1 MRPEIVPATPEL
13 TEAYFGRKSD
23 KTFRGW
29 VGVLDGKPVGL
40 CGIYND
46 GGYPVVFGDIA
57 PELRPYRK
65 TIVEG
70 IRRVRR
76 MMDESRLPV
85 MAVMSR
91 EEPTAPALLA
101 KLGFVPTGREIDD
114 GPVFERKPG

>member
-1 MRPEIVPATPEL
+1 MRPVVVPATPEL
-13 TEAYFGRKSD
+13 TEAYFGRRSE
-23 KTFRGW
+23 KTFRGY
-29 VGVLDGKPVGL
+29 VALLDGKPVGL

-46 GGYPVVFGDIA
+46 GGHPVAFGDIG

-101 KLGFVPTGREIDD
+101 KLGFVPTGREIED
-114 GPVFERKPG
+114 GPVMVRAK